1 MSSLLKLFLIS
12 FIFVPFVLLMV
23 LFRTNTQKSWKEPQ
37 KILFNDCYLIF
48 SFVICLHLV
57 QTFCHCIGNFAKQ
70 ISQYCASR
78 WWKKEACLF
87 WPCKRWEGR
96 WERVTCKESVAVLT
110 LYYHGVFLFYFQFFP
125 STFLNT
131 KLNKL
136 SFLINSNLISYLS
149 PQYHS

>member
-12 FIFVPFVLLMV
+12 FILVPLVLLMV

-37 KILFNDCYLIF
+37 KILFNDCNLIF

-57 QTFCHCIGNFAKQ
+57 QTFCHCIGNFARQ

-78 WWKKEACLF
+78 WWKKEGCLF

-96 WERVTCKESVAVLT
+96 WERGTCKESVAVLI
-110 LYYHGVFLFYFQFFP
+110 LYYHGVSCTTWESHFVCTSAKIKKKKIMAIFISFF
-125 STFLNT
+125 
-131 KLNKL
+131 
-136 SFLINSNLISYLS
+136 
-149 PQYHS
+149 